1 MGQYILK
8 GCLKHN
14 HSGYNFEYYIDKGFY
29 WSIGLKSRYNTFH
42 KNVNASLFLD
52 EGELDIV
59 GLKKADIRLTDQTN
73 QFFVQTLFRKDFSL
87 KLGAEHKRL
96 KISSETFVD
105 ESEGESEKTTFENVV
120 NARNA
125 AMAVPS
131 DDINGQ
137 IKAENQ
143 LQQTLRSIF
152 ALSEAY
158 PDLKANTNYL
168 DLQQKLNEIE
178 ENLER
183 SRRYYN
189 GTVRENNTYGE
200 SLPGTLFAGMF
211 NYQHFDFFETDEAS
225 RENVKVK
232 F

>member
-1 MGQYILK
+1 MGVLLLLLGVIIVIVLLLVVIFNRFVKNKNMVKDAWSNIDVALK
-8 GCLKHN
+8 RRYDLIPNLVETVK
-14 HSGYNFEYYIDKGFY
+14 GYAA
-29 WSIGLKSRYNTFH
+29 H
-42 KNVNASLFLD
+42 
-52 EGELDIV
+52 
-59 GLKKADIRLTDQTN
+59 
-73 QFFVQTLFRKDFSL
+73 
-87 KLGAEHKRL
+87 
-96 KISSETFVD
+96 
-105 ESEGESEKTTFENVV
+105 EKTTLENVI

-125 AMAVPS
+125 AMAVPA

-152 ALSEAY
+152 ALGEAY
-158 PDLKANTNYL
+158 PDLKANAGFL

-200 SLPGTLFAGMF
+200 SMPGVLFAGMF
-211 NYQHFDFFETDEAS
+211 GYKHFDYFEAEAAE
-225 RENVKVK
+225 RENVKVS
-232 F
+232 FN

>member
-1 MGQYILK
+1 MSIVLLLIGVLVVIAFLLVIVFNRFVKNRNVVKDAWSNIDVALK
-8 GCLKHN
+8 RRYDLIPNLVETVK
-14 HSGYNFEYYIDKGFY
+14 GYAA
-29 WSIGLKSRYNTFH
+29 H
-42 KNVNASLFLD
+42 
-52 EGELDIV
+52 
-59 GLKKADIRLTDQTN
+59 
-73 QFFVQTLFRKDFSL
+73 
-87 KLGAEHKRL
+87 
-96 KISSETFVD
+96 
-105 ESEGESEKTTFENVV
+105 EKTTLESVI

-131 DDINGQ
+131 DDINAK

-152 ALSEAY
+152 ALGEAY
-158 PDLKANTNYL
+158 PDLKANAGFL

-200 SLPGTLFAGMF
+200 SFPGVLFAGMF
-211 NYQHFDFFETDEAS
+211 SYQHFEYFETEEAS
-225 RENVKVK
+225 RENVKVS
-232 F
+232 FN

>member
-1 MGQYILK
+1 M
-8 GCLKHN
+8 
-14 HSGYNFEYYIDKGFY
+14 
-29 WSIGLKSRYNTFH
+29 SIVLLLIGVIVVIVFLLVIVFNRFVKN
-42 KNVNASLFLD
+42 KNVVKDAWSNIDVA
-52 EGELDIV
+52 
-59 GLKKADIRLTDQTN
+59 LKRRYDLIPNL
-73 QFFVQTLFRKDFSL
+73 V
-87 KLGAEHKRL
+87 
-96 KISSETFVD
+96 ETVK
-105 ESEGESEKTTFENVV
+105 GYAAHEKTTLESVI

-131 DDINGQ
+131 DDINAK

-152 ALSEAY
+152 ALGEAY
-158 PDLKANTNYL
+158 PDLKANAGFL

-200 SLPGTLFAGMF
+200 SFPGVLFAGMF
-211 NYQHFDFFETDEAS
+211 SYQHFDYFEVDEAT
-225 RENVKVK
+225 RENVKVS
-232 F
+232 FN